1 MQQDLF
7 YDQMDTPIGPLTLVW
22 SARGLKAALFKKEA
36 RGAILNY
43 KKGGDNNPY
52 RKAFEDYFTGKPDP
66 FKSMP
71 LDMDGTPF
79 QRRVWLLLLEIP
91 AGQTRCYS
99 DLAIA
104 LGNPNA
110 SRAVGWANGQNPISI
125 AVPCHR
131 VIGKD
136 GTLTGYAG
144 GLKRKAWLLEHEGVS
159 PLPLFGA

>member
-1 MQQDLF
+1 MKQELFFDLL
-7 YDQMDTPIGPLTLVW
+7 DTPIGPLTLFW
-22 SARGLKAALFKKEA
+22 SHKGLKAAIFKKAVQTEA
-36 RGAILNY
+36 PKYL
-43 KKGGDNNPY
+43 KGEKENPF
-52 RKAFEDYFTGKPDP
+52 RKAFEAYFAGKDEA
-66 FKSMP
+66 FKNMP
-71 LDMDGTPF
+71 LDMGGTSF
-79 QRRVWLLLLEIP
+79 QRRVWQLLLEIP
-91 AGQTRCYS
+91 SGETRCYG
-99 DLAIA
+99 DLAKA
-104 LGNPNA
+104 LGSPGA

>member
-1 MQQDLF
+1 MKQELFFDLL
-7 YDQMDTPIGPLTLVW
+7 DTPIGPLTLVW
-22 SARGLKAALFKKEA
+22 SEKGLKSALFKKEA
-36 RGAILNY
+36 KGSTLNCIQGERT
-43 KKGGDNNPY
+43 KPY
-52 RKAFEDYFTGKPDP
+52 RAAFEAYFAGKDKAFKD
-66 FKSMP
+66 MP
-71 LDMDGTPF
+71 LDMDGTSF
-79 QRRVWLLLLEIP
+79 QHRVWQLLLEIP
-91 AGQTRCYS
+91 SGETRCYG
-99 DLAIA
+99 DLAKA

-110 SRAVGWANGQNPISI
+110 SRAVGWANGQNPVSI

>member
-1 MQQDLF
+1 MTKEIF

-22 SARGLKAALFKKEA
+22 SAKGLKSASFKKAASGEV
-36 RGAILNY
+36 LNFT
-43 KKGGDNNPY
+43 KGEKDNPY
-52 RKAFEDYFTGKPDP
+52 RKAFEDYFSGDEEA
-66 FKSMP
+66 FKNIP
-71 LDMDGTPF
+71 LDMDGTEF
-79 QRRVWLLLLEIP
+79 QRRVWGLLLKIP
-91 AGQTRCYS
+91 SGETRCYG
-99 DLAIA
+99 DLAKA
-104 LGNPNA
+104 LGTPNA

-125 AVPCHR
+125 VVPCHR

>member
-1 MQQDLF
+1 MKQDLF
-7 YDQMDTPIGPLTLVW
+7 FDLLDSPIGSLTLIW
-22 SARGLKAALFKKEA
+22 SNKGLKAALFKKEA
-36 RGAILNY
+36 QAKTLNY
-43 KKGGDNNPY
+43 TKGKDDNPY
-52 RKAFEDYFTGKPDP
+52 RAAFEAYFAGKDDA
-66 FKSMP
+66 FKNMP
-71 LDMDGTPF
+71 LDIEGTSF
-79 QRRVWLLLLEIP
+79 QRRVWQLLLEIP
-91 AGQTRCYS
+91 SGETRCYG
-99 DLAIA
+99 DLARA

-159 PLPLFGA
+159 PMPLFGA

>member
-1 MQQDLF
+1 MKQDLF

-22 SARGLKAALFKKEA
+22 SENGLKGAYFK
-36 RGAILNY
+36 GQVPNNLLDY
-43 KKGGDNNPY
+43 KHESEDNPY
-52 RKAFEDYFTGKPDP
+52 RKVFEAYFQGEKEP

-71 LDMDGTPF
+71 LDIEGTSF
-79 QRRVWLLLLEIP
+79 QRRVWGLLLEIP
-91 AGQTRCYS
+91 AGETRCYG
-99 DLAIA
+99 DLASA

-144 GLKRKAWLLEHEGVS
+144 GLKRKAWLLDHEGVS

>member
-1 MQQDLF
+1 MKQELF
-7 YDQMDTPIGPLTLVW
+7 FDMLDTPIGPLTLVW
-22 SARGLKAALFKKEA
+22 TEKGLKAAS
-36 RGAILNY
+36 Y
-43 KKGGDNNPY
+43 KKAASGEVLEYSKGEKNNPY
-52 RKAFEDYFTGKPDP
+52 RAAFEAYFAGNDKAFKDM
-66 FKSMP
+66 S
-71 LDMDGTPF
+71 LDMGGTSF
-79 QRRVWLLLLEIP
+79 QRRVWQLLLEIP
-91 AGQTRCYS
+91 AGETRCYG
-99 DLAIA
+99 DLAKA

-110 SRAVGWANGQNPISI
+110 SRAVGWANGQNPVSI